1 MPFILLFL
9 ALIIA
14 PFIHAMEEVPF
25 QKNDSIYISEIVIK
39 GNKRTQNQIILR
51 ELEFSVGDSF
61 IVSDLD
67 IILKKSSENLRNT
80 SLFNFIDIVQDID
93 TSSLTLKIQVNLIER
108 WYILPYF
115 AIKSAEENI
124 NSWWDQKNIKHL
136 SLAMTVVDNN
146 FRGMREELI
155 LKTNIGYD
163 RSLGLTYSMPYV
175 NKKKTLGV
183 MIGGEYGAYKEMIR
197 GIADY
202 KYCFY
207 RSSENLVLTKYSAAI
222 GILWR
227 PLFRTTQQLNLE
239 YHNASFSD
247 EVLAL
252 NTNLIPNSKISYLR
266 IYSKLKIDH
275 RNNKAYPTEGS
286 YADFIITQTGLGLL
300 SGEKSMQSSFQTNVR
315 FYQALNKRLFWASGL
330 HGVIAKNAAK
340 TEYFGQEIG
349 NYDNEIRAFENYRI
363 PFKEAFISKNNFKIQ
378 IIPKKVKKIPFLKT
392 ETLSLIHYTVYL
404 NAFFDLAYVKP
415 DWQRNPL
422 LERRALT
429 SSFLYSSG
437 VGLDVVTYYDMVFRF
452 ECSRNFEFNSWGF
465 FVHLR
470 TSI

>member
-9 ALIIA
+9 ALINT
-14 PFIHAMEEVPF
+14 PFAYGIGEVQF
-25 QKNDSIYISEIVIK
+25 SENDSIRISEIAIS
-39 GNKRTQNQIILR
+39 GNRRTQNQIILR
-51 ELEFSVGDSF
+51 ELEFNVGDSF
-61 IVSDLD
+61 LASDIE
-67 IILKKSSENLRNT
+67 IILKKSRENLINT
-80 SLFNFIDIVQDID
+80 SLFNFIDIVKDVD
-93 TSSLTLKIQVNLIER
+93 TSSLMLKIQVNLIER

-124 NSWWDQKNIKHL
+124 NSWWGQKNIEHL

-163 RSLGLTYSMPYV
+163 RSLGLTYSIPYV
-175 NKKKTLGV
+175 NKQKTLGV
-183 MIGGEYGAYKEMIR
+183 MINTEYGAYKEMIL
-197 GIADY
+197 GIEDY
-202 KYCFY
+202 AYCFF
-207 RSSENLVLTKYSAAI
+207 RSPENLVLTKYSAGA

-239 YHNASFSD
+239 YHNASFLD
-247 EVLAL
+247 EVLDL
-252 NTNLIPNSKISYLR
+252 NPNLVSTRKISYLR

-286 YADFIITQTGLGLL
+286 YVDLIITQTGLGLL
-300 SGEKSMQSSFQTNVR
+300 SGEKNMQSSFETNVR
-315 FYQALNKRLFWASGL
+315 FYQAISKRLFWASGM
-330 HGVIAKNAAK
+330 HGVIAKNASK

-349 NYDNEIRAFENYRI
+349 NYNNEMRAFENYRI
-363 PFKEAFISKNNFKIQ
+363 PFTEAFISKNNFKIQ
-378 IIPKKVKKIPFLKT
+378 VIPKKVKKIPFLKT
-392 ETLSLIHYTVYL
+392 ETFSLIHYAVYL

-422 LERRALT
+422 LNRRALK
-429 SSFLYSSG
+429 SNFFYSSG